1 MSKHVDLNSLIIII
15 ITFFLFFI
23 ALFVKGLSHDILLE
37 AGVLLVSIKL
47 IMMAYKHRVYIDE
60 INEELQ
66 EIKVLVI
73 QQSVQK
79 PR

>member
-66 EIKVLVI
+66 EIKVLII